1 MEDIHCTELKQR
13 MSSSEELNILDVREI
28 NEYQQLNIGG
38 QNLPLGTIP
47 NKLAELEK
55 FKDQELIVHCQTGVR
70 SEMAKKY
77 LEQQGFTKVRNLLG
91 GIVEYFKTE

>member
-13 MSSSEELNILDVREI
+13 ISRSEELNILDVREI
-28 NEYQQLNIGG
+28 NEYQQINIGG
-38 QNLPLGTIP
+38 QNLPLASMP

-55 FKDQELIVHCQTGVR
+55 FKGQELIVHCQTGVR